1 MTARQRKLGVTAYG
15 IEQFRKGNYMA
26 DNESF
31 LAWMS
36 TQKKGDYIGRNI
48 LQKMYEELSKMMG
61 VDVTYTDSDLFK
73 FKSMCKGLSITHPE
87 YFYYTDTLGL
97 DNLTI
102 R

>member
-48 LQKMYEELSKMMG
+48 LQKMYKELSKMMG
-61 VDVTYTDSDLFK
+61 WMSPIPIAISSNSSQCAKDYPSHTPNTFTTLTHLDS
-73 FKSMCKGLSITHPE
+73 T
-87 YFYYTDTLGL
+87 T
-97 DNLTI
+97 
-102 R
+102 